1 MRLRSSAL
9 RHSSSVLSAIRA
21 PPPPPP
27 TLLTRISIPPKA
39 ATAASTSRAAW
50 SGCPTSARQDAT
62 TTPSAR
68 KAASAAAR
76 GAAERAAS
84 IRQQPSGAKALAVAR
99 PIPRLEPVIRAT
111 LSFSFRSIARLHSAC
126 PGKASIKGGWA
137 KNPRMRQ
144 AHALASLI
152 EPRNQPCCPGAVGAV
167 LLATLRAQQLLCCTD
182 ARQQWQDH
190 ERRKQHAQPRTQ
202 GEVPPQGGWP

>member
-9 RHSSSVLSAIRA
+9 RHSSSVLSAMRA

-39 ATAASTSRAAW
+39 AVAASTSRAAW

-62 TTPSAR
+62 ATPSAR
-68 KAASAAAR
+68 KGASVAAS

-84 IRQQPSGAKALAVAR
+84 TRQQPSAAKALAVAR

-126 PGKASIKGGWA
+126 PGRDSIKGGWA
-137 KNPRMRQ
+137 KNPILYPYKYLPVRHFWAKRN
-144 AHALASLI
+144 ATRTDSPPHGHHAAI
-152 EPRNQPCCPGAVGAV
+152 GAWN
-167 LLATLRAQQLLCCTD
+167 TTSI
-182 ARQQWQDH
+182 
-190 ERRKQHAQPRTQ
+190 
-202 GEVPPQGGWP
+202 GGTS

>member
-1 MRLRSSAL
+1 MRLRSSAP
-9 RHSSSVLSAIRA
+9 RHSSSVLSAMRA

-68 KAASAAAR
+68 KAASAAAS
-76 GAAERAAS
+76 GAAERADS
-84 IRQQPSGAKALAVAR
+84 TRRQPSAAKAVAVAR

-111 LSFSFRSIARLHSAC
+111 LSFSFRSIARLLSAC
-126 PGKASIKGGWA
+126 PGRASLKGGVG
-137 KNPRMRQ
+137 KKPQ
-144 AHALASLI
+144 DEHEHVLASLI
-152 EPRNQPCCPGAVGAV
+152 EPGKQPCCPGAVGTV
-167 LLATLRAQQLLCCTD
+167 LVTKLRTQQPLFRTD
-182 ARQQWQDH
+182 ACQERWDH
-190 ERRKQHAQPRTQ
+190 EHREQ
-202 GEVPPQGGWP
+202 

>member
-9 RHSSSVLSAIRA
+9 RHSSSVLSAMRA

-62 TTPSAR
+62 AMPSAR
-68 KAASAAAR
+68 KAASAAAS
-76 GAAERAAS
+76 GAAERADS
-84 IRQQPSGAKALAVAR
+84 TRRQPSAAKAVAVAR

-111 LSFSFRSIARLHSAC
+111 LSFSFKSIARLRSRG
-126 PGKASIKGGWA
+126 PIKGCDQG
-137 KNPRMRQ
+137 
-144 AHALASLI
+144 
-152 EPRNQPCCPGAVGAV
+152 GV
-167 LLATLRAQQLLCCTD
+167 LN
-182 ARQQWQDH
+182 
-190 ERRKQHAQPRTQ
+190 
-202 GEVPPQGGWP
+202 PPQAQHDRRGGGQQTPYRDPLPPFHCPYKAESCLSVHVRHGESVRRGSPYGAAPAGLCSRAACRNSQAD